1 MKDESSSISMTGGR
15 GPASGILD
23 RLEEFS
29 PKGRVTSV
37 GTVTEVR
44 ESIVRIAGLADVGYN
59 ELVGFA
65 DGPGGLV
72 LGLEENSALA
82 IVLGTT
88 TGIKEG
94 DEVEAQGRLVHV
106 PVGDGLIGR
115 VVDALGRP
123 RDERG
128 SLRSESMR
136 PIEWMAPDV
145 TKRRPVDVPLRTGLK
160 AVDSMI
166 PIGRGQR
173 ELILGDRATG
183 KSTVALD
190 AIVAQKDSDVL
201 CVYVAIGQRTFRV
214 AQVVETLQEHGAMDY
229 SVIVAADASD
239 PAALQYL
246 APYAACAIAEHFMY
260 EGKDVLVVYDD
271 LSKHAWAYRQLS
283 LLLRRPPGRE
293 AYPGDIFYLH
303 SRLLERAARL
313 STEMGGG
320 SLTALPIIETH
331 AGDVSA
337 YIPTNVISITDGQ
350 IYLDADLFNAG
361 TRPAINLGLSVS
373 RVGSS
378 AQTKAMKDVAG
389 MLRLELAQYRE
400 LEAFTRFGA
409 ADLDRTSR
417 SRVERGKRLTEV
429 LKQPP
434 HTPMSLGDQIAILYA
449 VTRGYLDDVAVSEVA
464 SWAGEFGRFLSAL
477 DPDPRELIETASEVT
492 SEIESALQTAI
503 SRFKGVAFRG
513 GKDE

>member
-1 MKDESSSISMTGGR
+1 MRDVSSSTSMPGGR
-15 GPASGILD
+15 DLGPSIRE
-23 RLEEFS
+23 RLEQFS
-29 PKGRVTSV
+29 PRGRVASV

-59 ELVGFA
+59 ELVGFPN
-65 DGPGGLV
+65 GLGGLV
-72 LGLEENSALA
+72 LGLEEDSALA
-82 IVLGTT
+82 IVLGSSA
-88 TGIKEG
+88 GISEG
-94 DEVEAQGRLVHV
+94 DEVQAEGRLVHV
-106 PVGDGLIGR
+106 PVGDGLVGR
-115 VVDALGRP
+115 VVDPLGRP
-123 RDERG
+123 RDDWG
-128 SLRSESMR
+128 SLRSESTL
-136 PIEWMAPDV
+136 PIERAAPNV
-145 TKRRPVDVPLRTGLK
+145 TRRRPVDTPLRTGIK

-183 KSTVALD
+183 KSTIALD
-190 AIVAQKDSDVL
+190 AMMAQKNSDVI

-214 AQVVETLQEHGAMDY
+214 AQVVETLQEYGVMDY
-229 SVIVAADASD
+229 SVVVAADASD
-239 PAALQYL
+239 PASLQYL
-246 APYAACAIAEHFMY
+246 APYAGCAIAEHFMY
-260 EGKDVLVVYDD
+260 EGRDALIVYDD

-283 LLLRRPPGRE
+283 LLLRRPPARE

-313 STEMGGG
+313 SAEMGGG
-320 SLTALPIIETH
+320 SLTALPIVETH

-434 HTPMSLGDQIAILYA
+434 HTPMPLGQQVAILYA
-449 VTRGYLDDVAVSEVA
+449 VTRGYLDDVAVGEVG
-464 SWAGEFGRFLSAL
+464 SWGQEFGRFLGAL
-477 DPDPRELIETASEVT
+477 DPDPRDLIETAGEMTSEV
-492 SEIESALQTAI
+492 ESALQTAI
-503 SRFKGVAFRG
+503 YRFKGVASRRG
-513 GKDE
+513 KSD